1 MISIF
6 IITTCICFS
15 DGMVPAKTNLNST
28 LSVEFVDSL
37 PENIPLSL
45 HYVDGQRL
53 FLQSRIDQLFDFDAD
68 VHDIYCRDRDTTSDW
83 HKRDGP
89 SLTQTKGLMEHT
101 TDGTFTD
108 KEIVFIS
115 KFSDGTYVRSK
126 IVNGNDTHD
135 QITYKYPNNIPN
147 DHLPK
152 MRNTIK
158 ISQSQ
163 NAIFS
168 VRSDSRTIWSLFVQN
183 GSNWIQKTNRS
194 KTWAV
199 FPVRQILRV
208 TRPAGHGRVRIIKP
222 ENIIYKVSFDTFA
235 YDLNELYNTSHA
247 KFVFFG
253 IEFENDEEQIWVR
266 SNVVVIHQN
275 GMEIVDSSA
284 DALPSAFPCD
294 VVDEFSKIITL
305 DEHRI
310 NWDVYYYYYKVYRR
324 TSNYSSHWS
333 SCDRSEF
340 TNHT

>member
-208 TRPAGHGRVRIIKP
+208 TRPAGHGDLYLDLAITEFAFVGIQDHDTWIRSDAVTIVRDRHAARHNMVESCEETIQ
-222 ENIIYKVSFDTFA
+222 S
-235 YDLNELYNTSHA
+235 A
-247 KFVFFG
+247 KF
-253 IEFENDEEQIWVR
+253 
-266 SNVVVIHQN
+266 
-275 GMEIVDSSA
+275 
-284 DALPSAFPCD
+284 
-294 VVDEFSKIITL
+294 
-305 DEHRI
+305 
-310 NWDVYYYYYKVYRR
+310 
-324 TSNYSSHWS
+324 
-333 SCDRSEF
+333 
-340 TNHT
+340 